1 MPTGQ
6 DRAFLTAYNAK
17 NQCRF
22 GGTVPI
28 LPDFARLTTAKYDTT
43 RHNRLVS
50 GDLALKSEDNENET
64 RIGQYNRLR
73 VLRMVD
79 FGVYLD
85 GQDLADILLPRRY
98 VPPGC
103 AVGDELDVFVYVDSE
118 DRLVAT
124 TDQPRAQVGECAYL
138 KVVAVNAV
146 GAFLDWGLPKDLLVP
161 FSEQYKPMEVG
172 KSYVVL
178 VFCDEETG
186 RIAAT
191 SRLHKH
197 LKEKTSS
204 LKPQQ
209 AVSLLVSG
217 RTDLGYKAVIDNR
230 FLGMLFNSDL
240 LQPVRIGQKL
250 KGFVKAIRDDG
261 KIDLCLHL
269 QNQAMR
275 DELADKILQHLQ
287 DNNGVSTLTDK
298 SSPDDIYR
306 QYRVSK
312 ASYKKAIGN
321 LFRQKK
327 ILIEPDRIVL
337 A

>member
-1 MPTGQ
+1 MNAEDPTYIG
-6 DRAFLTAYNAK
+6 
-17 NQCRF
+17 RF
-22 GGTVPI
+22 
-28 LPDFARLTTAKYDTT
+28 
-43 RHNRLVS
+43 
-50 GDLALKSEDNENET
+50 
-64 RIGQYNRLR
+64 NRLR
-73 VLRMVD
+73 VLRLVE
-79 FGVYLD
+79 FGAYLD
-85 GQDLADILLPRRY
+85 GRDLGDILLPRRS
-98 VPPGC
+98 VPARC
-103 AVGDELDVFVYVDSE
+103 AVGDDVHVFVYVDS
-118 DRLVAT
+118 DGRLVAT
-124 TDQPRAQVGECAYL
+124 TDTPRAQVGECAYM

-161 FSEQYKPMEVG
+161 FSEQYRPMEAG
-172 KSYVVL
+172 KSYVVH
-178 VFCDEETG
+178 VFFDEESG
-186 RIAAT
+186 RVAAT
-191 SRLHKH
+191 SKLHRH
-197 LKEKTSS
+197 LKEKTAS

-250 KGFVKAIRDDG
+250 NGFVKAIRDDG

-269 QNQAMR
+269 QNQATR

-287 DNNGVSTLTDK
+287 ASNGVSSLTDK

-321 LFRQKK
+321 LFRQQK
-327 ILIEPDRIVL
+327 IRIEQDRIVL
-337 A
+337 V

>member
-1 MPTGQ
+1 M
-6 DRAFLTAYNAK
+6 
-17 NQCRF
+17 
-22 GGTVPI
+22 
-28 LPDFARLTTAKYDTT
+28 
-43 RHNRLVS
+43 
-50 GDLALKSEDNENET
+50 
-64 RIGQYNRLR
+64 
-73 VLRMVD
+73 
-79 FGVYLD
+79 
-85 GQDLADILLPRRY
+85 
-98 VPPGC
+98 
-103 AVGDELDVFVYVDSE
+103 
-118 DRLVAT
+118 
-124 TDQPRAQVGECAYL
+124 
-138 KVVAVNAV
+138 
-146 GAFLDWGLPKDLLVP
+146 
-161 FSEQYKPMEVG
+161 
-172 KSYVVL
+172 
-178 VFCDEETG
+178 
-186 RIAAT
+186 
-191 SRLHKH
+191 
-197 LKEKTSS
+197 
-204 LKPQQ
+204 
-209 AVSLLVSG
+209 SG

>member
-1 MPTGQ
+1 LKPEDQTYIG
-6 DRAFLTAYNAK
+6 
-17 NQCRF
+17 RF
-22 GGTVPI
+22 
-28 LPDFARLTTAKYDTT
+28 
-43 RHNRLVS
+43 NRL
-50 GDLALKSEDNENET
+50 
-64 RIGQYNRLR
+64 Q
-73 VLRMVD
+73 VLRAVD

-85 GQDLADILLPRRY
+85 GGDLGDILLPRRY
-98 VPPGC
+98 VPARC
-103 AVGDELDVFVYVDSE
+103 AVGDDVHVFVYVDSE

-124 TDQPRAQVGECAYL
+124 TDTPRVQVGECAFL

-172 KSYVVL
+172 KSYVVT
-178 VFCDEETG
+178 VYCDEETG
-186 RIAAT
+186 RIAAST
-191 SRLHKH
+191 KLHRH

-217 RTDLGYKAVIDNR
+217 RTDLGYKAVIDDR
-230 FLGMLFNSDL
+230 FLGMLFNSEL

-250 KGFVKAIRDDG
+250 KGFVKAVRDDG

-269 QNQAMR
+269 QNQATR

-287 DNNGVSTLTDK
+287 ANNGVSALTDK

-327 ILIEPDRIVL
+327 ILIEQDRIVL
-337 A
+337 V

>member
-1 MPTGQ
+1 MPVPPG
-6 DRAFLTAYNAK
+6 RA
-17 NQCRF
+17 R
-22 GGTVPI
+22 
-28 LPDFARLTTAKYDTT
+28 TTIT
-43 RHNRLVS
+43 RHRSMVS
-50 GDLALKSEDNENET
+50 GDLSLKAEENET
-64 RIGQYNRLR
+64 RIGQYNHLR
-73 VLRMVD
+73 VLRAVD

-85 GQDLADILLPRRY
+85 GQALGDILLPRRY
-98 VPPGC
+98 VPAGC
-103 AVGDELDVFVYVDSE
+103 AVGDDVDVFVYVDSE

-124 TDQPRAQVGECAYL
+124 TDKPRAQVGECAFL
-138 KVVAVNAV
+138 KVVEVNAV

-161 FSEQYKPMEVG
+161 YSEQYKPMEVG
-172 KSYVVL
+172 KSYVVQ

-186 RIAAT
+186 RIAA
-191 SRLHKH
+191 SSKLHRH

-250 KGFVKAIRDDG
+250 KGYVKAIRDDG

-269 QNQAMR
+269 QTQATR

-287 DNNGVSTLTDK
+287 DNNGASTLTDK

-312 ASYKKAIGN
+312 ANYKKAIGN
-321 LFRQKK
+321 LFKQKK
-327 ILIEPDRIVL
+327 ILIESDRIVL